1 MTSLDGLSFLV
12 DKISVGAD
20 VFVVV
25 LRGVKQVLK
34 LVSFTGDFPLELLLL
49 IAVFVKSGFLSDQID
64 VDIVLLFE
72 ACLSLL
78 GVLS

>member
-25 LRGVKQVLK
+25 LRGVEQVLK

>member
-34 LVSFTGDFPLELLLL
+34 LVNFTGDFL
-49 IAVFVKSGFLSDQID
+49 
-64 VDIVLLFE
+64 
-72 ACLSLL
+72 
-78 GVLS
+78 